1 MTPGYF
7 TPQFQLLNLSRRLRG
22 TKSQFVRSCPICGH
36 VGRFGVQMLPI
47 LVDSICPKCK
57 SSGRHRQFYSLIQS
71 GKLKLDEPI
80 IHFAA
85 ESCLSQLFQMEFNQY
100 SRVGLQGPDLVLNI
114 EKICLNSESVSTV
127 IAHQVLEH
135 VDDVKALSEI
145 WRILRRGGVFC
156 FSTPVVDNWSTT
168 LEDLQVSD
176 EDSRLLF
183 FGQKDHVRFYGR
195 DLLERVKRVG
205 FTIQEFV
212 ATEPE
217 VSTFGLQ
224 RGESIFVCLKD

>member
-1 MTPGYF
+1 M
-7 TPQFQLLNLSRRLRG
+7 
-22 TKSQFVRSCPICGH
+22 
-36 VGRFGVQMLPI
+36 
-47 LVDSICPKCK
+47 
-57 SSGRHRQFYSLIQS
+57 
-71 GKLKLDEPI
+71 
-80 IHFAA
+80 
-85 ESCLSQLFQMEFNQY
+85 
-100 SRVGLQGPDLVLNI
+100 LNI